1 MLSAFTVQRRTQISL
16 AVGMFIPLDEAFL
29 GFASVLEKS
38 LSDQAVELR
47 VQCESRNR
55 LLWSARNAAIATI
68 GSILSRE
75 DREFSEEHA
84 REKVWRFSVHTAVV
98 QGVNLTET
106 AISTARY
113 AQASALVRQEVESV
127 EVISGI
133 RQGKQK
139 PRKTPQLKVLKHLK
153 AARAQLSGM
162 THLTD
167 PDLTVLLT
175 DCVASG
181 IDLKVNEKFERFL
194 LGLHV
199 TALVGL
205 ALDMSDLRPF
215 SERESLDPQEN
226 AWLAAVCG
234 VLDSEG
240 FLTVKSER

>member
-1 MLSAFTVQRRTQISL
+1 
-16 AVGMFIPLDEAFL
+16 
-29 GFASVLEKS
+29 
-38 LSDQAVELR
+38 
-47 VQCESRNR
+47 
-55 LLWSARNAAIATI
+55 
-68 GSILSRE
+68 
-75 DREFSEEHA
+75 
-84 REKVWRFSVHTAVV
+84 
-98 QGVNLTET
+98 
-106 AISTARY
+106 
-113 AQASALVRQEVESV
+113 
-127 EVISGI
+127 
-133 RQGKQK
+133 
-139 PRKTPQLKVLKHLK
+139 
-153 AARAQLSGM
+153 M